1 MEIKRTIYNKMAE
14 WKKETNGTKALLIEG
29 ARRVGKSTVAEE
41 FAQNEYK
48 SYILIDFNMA
58 KKKIKDAFESLD
70 DFEVFFQTCWSRA
83 ELATQSRIEIANLS
97 QIEKA
102 NATA

>member
-1 MEIKRTIYNKMAE
+1 MDIKRNIYCKIAD

-29 ARRVGKSTVAEE
+29 TRRVGKSTIAEE

-48 SYILIDFNMA
+48 SYILIDFNKV

-70 DFEVFFQTCWSRA
+70 DLEVFFR
-83 ELATQSRIEIANLS
+83 R
-97 QIEKA
+97 
-102 NATA
+102 